1 MDSWKVWTFMCNI
14 PKLNVHSKK
23 KKKKNQQ
30 NLMKQ
35 SKTDKILSEL
45 ETFQV
50 FSVFGHSRSNFSMQN
65 NWYL

>member
-1 MDSWKVWTFMCNI
+1 MKGVNFYVQYI
-14 PKLNVHSKK
+14 KLLCALQ
-23 KKKKNQQ
+23 KKKNQQ

-50 FSVFGHSRSNFSMQN
+50 FSVFGHSRSNFSI
-65 NWYL
+65 

>member
-1 MDSWKVWTFMCNI
+1 MKGELLCAIYQTFMCTT
-14 PKLNVHSKK
+14 
-23 KKKKNQQ
+23 KNQQ

-50 FSVFGHSRSNFSMQN
+50 FSVFGHSRSNFSI
-65 NWYL
+65 